1 MSSFNSLKGNVFADD
16 VLDLETQKD
25 KKLSNLIRKGK
36 ASLYLLAQKKYKRLE
51 NLINKK
57 REIEFQRRKENFD
70 VEQQRRKENFDLEE
84 KRIIE
89 NFDMEK
95 KRRKEDIIFERDL
108 KLAKFQEEMEM
119 KVLNKKLSLNR
130 FEEETLIKDNKS
142 IISLKEES
150 DAETIDELSDNIN
163 QKGGNFLRKELL
175 FK

>member
-16 VLDLETQKD
+16 VLDLEIQKD
-25 KKLSNLIRKGK
+25 KKLANFIRKGK
-36 ASLYLLAQKKYKRLE
+36 ASIYSLAQKKYKRLE

-70 VEQQRRKENFDLEE
+70 VEQRRRKENFDIDEKRRKEDFDLEE
-84 KRIIE
+84 
-89 NFDMEK
+89 

-108 KLAKFQEEMEM
+108 KLAKFQDEMEM

-150 DAETIDELSDNIN
+150 DADTIDELSDNIN